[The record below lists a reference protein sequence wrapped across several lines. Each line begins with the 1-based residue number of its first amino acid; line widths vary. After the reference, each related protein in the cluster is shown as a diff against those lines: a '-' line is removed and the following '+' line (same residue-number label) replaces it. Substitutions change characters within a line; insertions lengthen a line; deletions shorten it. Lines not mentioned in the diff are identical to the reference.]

1 MVHTAESVSTS
12 EAKQKPA
19 NQSKAL
25 TDPACAHVVISRRTP
40 PKDVSCT
47 MARSRSLSLA
57 LALALSL
64 HHAAAF
70 SPAAPSSNAAR
81 GASALR
87 MSPADGDCA
96 LQERRAVL
104 SSLLTVT
111 SATLAGAP
119 AFAGLLDDYGA
130 DPNVNKQP
138 EKKKE
143 QAVNK
148 GKKESNME
156 PNLRSNYY
164 YPTNKGAYGV

>member
-1 MVHTAESVSTS
+1 
-12 EAKQKPA
+12 
-19 NQSKAL
+19 
-25 TDPACAHVVISRRTP
+25 
-40 PKDVSCT
+40 

-81 GASALR
+81 GASALG
-87 MSPADGDCA
+87 MSRADGDCA

-104 SSLLTVT
+104 STLLSVT

-119 AFAGLLDDYGA
+119 AYAGLLDDYGA